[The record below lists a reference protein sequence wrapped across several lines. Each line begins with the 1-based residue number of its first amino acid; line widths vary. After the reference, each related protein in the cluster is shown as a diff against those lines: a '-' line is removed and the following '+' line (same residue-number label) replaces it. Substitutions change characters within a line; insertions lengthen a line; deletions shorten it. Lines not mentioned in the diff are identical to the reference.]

1 MIQPLHHRIAF
12 AAAGA
17 SALILTLAAQTDS
30 PMERVLIHTA
40 RPYTNVVSRVQA
52 AGGRVRHQFKYVD
65 AVAAEVPRGSVAS
78 LRDLPGVD
86 EVSKDAMI
94 PAPEIIELEKG
105 DRGLV
110 ERGGVRTIQADS
122 FQAIDAASLPGFAS
136 ANPNAYLINNASM
149 NVNELLALGITG
161 RGVIVATID
170 SGIRPGFPHLETDGS
185 VVGGEDLVGDG
196 LGFSNVANNGHGTFV
211 AGMISANVVFNFGA
225 AGTFARSVLTHC
237 PQCTVPS
244 PSPGATAIP
253 MLGSAPLASIYALR
267 VFGPIGGAPTSRIVA
282 AIERVIELREM
293 FDAGVPG
300 GVNIQV
306 CNMSLGGPTLFAG
319 RDLLDRTASVLLSKG
334 IVLTVSASNAGPS
347 SLTIGSPGSAFEALT
362 VGASSD
368 AIHER
373 IVRDLQFGLGIG
385 ALYRPFSGTQTALFS
400 SRGPT
405 ADGRP
410 DPDVVA
416 NGDWSFGQGLGGP
429 NSVNFAG
436 GTSFSAPTAAGIA
449 ALLREAFPN
458 ASARKI
464 RNAIVMGANPDIL
477 ADDSTELDQGDGYV
491 DAKAAYDLIAA
502 HKVHGWSGKPHHTSR
517 KVSKNVR
524 RGTALD
530 PLRGNVFENVTDL
543 KPGERADFLY
553 KVDDDTAQVIVELS
567 NLATGTPVNAL
578 FGDDIL
584 FAAHSAKTSSIG
596 DGDYVTGPT
605 FTTGD
610 TFVIDDPE
618 PGLLRATVLG
628 DWTNASPI
636 ALDVKITSVRQK
648 EPRKVTARHSIRQDQ
663 QFAYEVAIPSGA
675 AEAVFQLRWRNNWSR
690 YPTDDLDLF
699 AIDPDGVENDNGA
712 SLNSPEE
719 VTVANPKAGTWTFVV
734 DGFDIPA
741 RFDQFELRVIVDG
754 KVIRNW

>member
-1 MIQPLHHRIAF
+1 M
-12 AAAGA
+12 
-17 SALILTLAAQTDS
+17 
-30 PMERVLIHTA
+30 
-40 RPYTNVVSRVQA
+40 
-52 AGGRVRHQFKYVD
+52 
-65 AVAAEVPRGSVAS
+65 
-78 LRDLPGVD
+78 
-86 EVSKDAMI
+86 
-94 PAPEIIELEKG
+94 
-105 DRGLV
+105 
-110 ERGGVRTIQADS
+110 
-122 FQAIDAASLPGFAS
+122 
-136 ANPNAYLINNASM
+136 
-149 NVNELLALGITG
+149 
-161 RGVIVATID
+161 
-170 SGIRPGFPHLETDGS
+170 
-185 VVGGEDLVGDG
+185 GDG
-196 LGFSNVANNGHGTFV
+196 LGFSNPANNGHGTFV
-211 AGMISANVVFNFGA
+211 AGMISANVIFNFGS
-225 AGTFARSVLTHC
+225 AGAFARSVLTHC
-237 PQCTVPS
+237 PQCTVPAA
-244 PSPGATAIP
+244 PGATAIP
-253 MLGSAPLASIYALR
+253 MLGSAPLSSIYALR
-267 VFGPIGGAPTSRIVA
+267 VFGPIGGAPTSRVVA

-293 FDAGVPG
+293 FDAGVAG

-319 RDLLDRTASVLLSKG
+319 RDLLDRTASVLLEQG
-334 IVLTVSASNAGPS
+334 HRADGVGQQCRAFVADDRLARS
-347 SLTIGSPGSAFEALT
+347 SFEALT
-362 VGASSD
+362 VGASSE

-416 NGDWSFGQGLGGP
+416 NGDWSFGQGFGTP

-458 ASARKI
+458 ASARQI
-464 RNAIVMGANPDIL
+464 RNAIMMGANPDIL

-491 DAKAAYDLIAA
+491 DAKAAYDLLAA
-502 HKVHGWSGKPHHTSR
+502 HKVHGWWWKPHHSSR
-517 KVSKNVR
+517 RVSSNVR

-530 PLRGNVFENVTDL
+530 PLRGTVFENVTDL

-553 KVDDDTAQVIVELS
+553 RVDDDTAQVIVELS
-567 NLATGTPVNAL
+567 NLVTGNPVNGL

-584 FAAHSAKTSSIG
+584 FVAHSAKTSSIG
-596 DGDYVTGPT
+596 DGDYLAGPAFITG
-605 FTTGD
+605 G

-648 EPRKVTARHSIRQDQ
+648 EPRRVTARHSIRQDQ
-663 QFAYEVAIPSGA
+663 QFSYDVNIPSGA

-699 AIDPDGVENDNGA
+699 AIDPDGVVNDNGV

-719 VTVANPKAGTWTFVV
+719 VTLAKPKAGTWTFVV
-734 DGFDIPA
+734 DGFDMPA